1 MTALRHG
8 FGAAANRIS
17 LGLRVQ
23 LGLSNFDPLDPRVFF
38 DRREIP
44 VFPLSMYRDLCP
56 GSVGHIAPSG
66 DFSAVLLHPEPGSW
80 FVVHN
85 DFHAPG
91 RQASDLSHEL
101 AHFLLAH
108 PGEQVC
114 FGDSGRRVNSL
125 VELEAAYLGGCILIP
140 NEAAHRLAA
149 LRVNRSD
156 AAEQYGVSE
165 AMVEYRLRV
174 SGAYRRAGASGSAK
188 R

>member
-1 MTALRHG
+1 MVALQRG
-8 FGAAANRIS
+8 FGAAANRIA

-23 LGLSNFDPLDPRVFF
+23 FGLSKLDPFDPRSFF
-38 DRREIP
+38 ARREIP
-44 VFPLSMYRDLCP
+44 VFPLSKYRDSCP
-56 GSVGHIAPSG
+56 DSVGHIAPSG
-66 DFSAVLLHPEPGSW
+66 DFSAVLLHPEPSSW

-85 DFHAPG
+85 DFNSPS

-149 LRVNRSD
+149 LRVNHSD